1 MKVETKEAIIHVI
14 VATAEWGKDQL
25 RYRRHRLAEFLA
37 AQEETKEVIWVCPAP
52 RAQGKEFQE
61 VHSGIRQFA
70 VKDLLQKKM
79 FRFGRYTDV
88 FYRHKLSPLL
98 DELTPASANGE
109 RCCLWYTF
117 PGFPLLSSL
126 YPWDQ
131 VIYDC
136 SDLWAAP
143 ISGRSNLLSEFRRK
157 VIKTAELRIIQR
169 ADSITCSSDYLHK
182 EVDKKLTAGREKVH
196 TVENGVEYEM
206 FSANKQAPDRS
217 ILQGREGTVL
227 GFIGGIKPKLDFKMI
242 EEAALQKP
250 DWTFLWVGPDATNGD
265 VSFQELLR
273 LPNVIWT
280 GPADPKEVPHFME
293 LIDIGIMPYKKSSY
307 NQAVFPLKL
316 FEFLAAGKPVV
327 GSNLPSTSK
336 MQKPYVYEYVEG
348 DHPIDFIAACE
359 KVLEQNGD
367 ETYKEMRRNI
377 ARTQDWNCLFRQIM
391 KYTGIQ
397 KHA

>member
-1 MKVETKEAIIHVI
+1 METKEAIIHVI

-52 RAQGKEFQE
+52 RTQGNEFQQ

-98 DELTPASANGE
+98 DKLTSASTNGA

-126 YPWDQ
+126 YSWDQ

-143 ISGRSNLLSEFRRK
+143 ISGRSNLLSELRRK
-157 VIKTAELRIIQR
+157 VIKSAELRIIHR
-169 ADSITCSSDYLHK
+169 ADSIICSSDYLHQ

-196 TVENGVEYEM
+196 TVENGVEYEL
-206 FSANKQAPDRS
+206 FSANQAAPDRS
-217 ILQGREGTVL
+217 ILQGREGIVL

-265 VSFQELLR
+265 VSFQELLG
-273 LPNVIWT
+273 LPNVLWT
-280 GPADPKEVPHFME
+280 GPAEPKEVPQYME
-293 LIDIGIMPYKKSSY
+293 LIDIGIMPYKNSSY

-348 DHPIDFIAACE
+348 DHPLDFIAACE
-359 KVLEQNGD
+359 KVLGQHGD

-377 ARTQDWNCLFRQIM
+377 ARAKDWNCLFKQIM

>member
-1 MKVETKEAIIHVI
+1 METKAMIHVI

-52 RAQGKEFQE
+52 RSQRIEFQQ
-61 VHSGIRQFA
+61 VQSGIRQYA

-88 FYRHKLSPLL
+88 FYKHKLAPLL
-98 DELTPASANGE
+98 EELKSASARGE

-143 ISGRSNLLSEFRRK
+143 ISGRSNMLSEFRRK
-157 VIKTAELRIIQR
+157 VIKTAELRIIER
-169 ADSITCSSDYLHK
+169 ADSITCSSEFLRN
-182 EVDKKLTAGREKVH
+182 EVDKKLTAGQEKVH
-196 TVENGVEYEM
+196 TVENGVEYDL
-206 FSANKQAPDRS
+206 FSEHKAAPDRS
-217 ILQGREGTVL
+217 ILQGREGAVL
-227 GFIGGIKPKLDFKMI
+227 GFIGGIKPKLDFKLI
-242 EEAALQKP
+242 EEAALRKP

-265 VSFQELLR
+265 TAFQELLK
-273 LPNVIWT
+273 LSNVIWT

-336 MQKPYVYEYVEG
+336 MQKPYIYEYMKG
-348 DHPIDFIAACE
+348 NDHNDFIAACE
-359 KVLEQNGD
+359 KVLEKSGD
-367 ETYKEMRRNI
+367 EAYKEMRRNI
-377 ARTQDWNCLFRQIM
+377 ARTQDWNVLFKQIM